1 MSSKPHHT
9 ATAEKSS
16 DPYPSGV
23 ETSAF
28 NYCPHCGGPLDEG
41 LAQHMA
47 RGRCQ
52 EYTSP
57 NNQSPPKPEPTTI
70 SPPTLDNHDA
80 YGAVDED
87 ELEQRRALADE
98 LAEAGVWPGE

>member
-1 MSSKPHHT
+1 
-9 ATAEKSS
+9 
-16 DPYPSGV
+16 
-23 ETSAF
+23 
-28 NYCPHCGGPLDEG
+28 
-41 LAQHMA
+41 MA